1 MGGTTARAVSERPR
15 LVRRAFLLL
24 AAAQAALLGAVG
36 VYAAFG
42 PLAIADLTGRRS
54 GAAVLFGLYYLAAA
68 VGAVTAG
75 RLMDRA
81 GRRPGLAAGYVLV
94 GASGGLAYLAISIGA
109 LPLLLASSVVLGAG
123 VGAALLGRG
132 AVADM
137 YPPEHRGRA
146 VGLLVLA
153 GTAGAVGGPFLGYA
167 AAGGPDAALATPF
180 LAVPVLGVAALGVVL
195 ALRPD
200 PRDLAVERPSGVRR
214 RPGEVLRSRP
224 AVVAAVAISIVQ
236 AVMVTFMSV
245 IPVAI
250 HDHGAGRLTVA
261 VVVSLH
267 LGAMFAPS
275 PFFGVLLD
283 RVGRRSGL
291 LAGVLVTAAGVVLG
305 SALTGAVPQGIGL
318 VLIGAGWSAAYVS
331 STAVVSDLASPAE
344 RGGAL
349 GLLDLTAAVAAG
361 AGVLASAGLLE
372 LVELRGVGIVSLAL
386 LAIPLALLTRLRE
399 TAPGRWDLGPAA
411 APAGAS
417 GSSPL

>member
-1 MGGTTARAVSERPR
+1 MRDPAVRVAEERPR
-15 LVRRAFLLL
+15 LVKRSFLLL
-24 AAAQAALLGAVG
+24 AGAQAALLGALG

-42 PLAIADLTGRRS
+42 PLATSDLTGRRS
-54 GAAVLFGLYYLAAA
+54 GAAILFGLYYLAAA

-81 GRRPGLAAGYVLV
+81 GRRPGLAAGYLLV
-94 GASGGLAYLAISIGA
+94 IASGGVAFLAVAAGA
-109 LPLLLASSVVLGAG
+109 YALLLASSMVLGAG

-137 YPPEHRGRA
+137 YPPERRGRA

-153 GTAGAVGGPFLGYA
+153 GTAGAVGGPFIGSWLHASVRGA
-167 AAGGPDAALATPF
+167 ASPLAAPF
-180 LAVPVLGVAALGVVL
+180 LAIPVLGAAALGLVL

-200 PRDLAVERPSGVRR
+200 PRDLAVDGGPSGPRR
-214 RPGEVLRSRP
+214 RPAEILRRHP
-224 AVVAAVAISIVQ
+224 ALVAAVTIGIVQ

-245 IPVAI
+245 IPVAV
-250 HDHGAGRLTVA
+250 HDHGASELTVSL
-261 VVVSLH
+261 VVSLH

-291 LAGVLVTAAGVVLG
+291 VAGVLVTGAGVILGSTVAGVV
-305 SALTGAVPQGIGL
+305 PQSLGL

-331 STAVVSDLASPAE
+331 STAVVSDLAAPAE

-349 GLLDLTAAVAAG
+349 GLLDLVAAVAAG
-361 AGVLASAGLLE
+361 VGVLASAGLLE
-372 LVELRGVGIVSLAL
+372 LIELRGVGMVALAL
-386 LAIPLALLTRLRE
+386 LVVPLGLLTRLRE
-399 TAPGRWDLGPAA
+399 AAPGRWESEPDVVPAR
-411 APAGAS
+411 
-417 GSSPL
+417 